1 MKTGLV
7 VMATVVLSLS
17 GLVARQSPPA
27 AEAWRWFKGNTHTHT
42 LNSDGDSTPEDVVR
56 WYREQRYHF
65 LVLTDHN
72 FVTPVDGLNATAGAT
87 DRFLVI
93 RGEEVTDS
101 AADKPVHLNLLG
113 GDGTVKPQGGATP
126 AEALRRDVAAMT
138 PAGGLVQINHPNFG
152 WAFTLD
158 DLKAGVGAHLIE
170 IFNGHPQVNNG
181 GGGGRPSVETMWDG
195 LLSDGLT
202 LFGVASD
209 DMHEL
214 KRPWV
219 KASARPGQGW
229 VMVRAARLTTDAI
242 LAGLSKGDFY
252 ASTGVELSDV
262 KAGPSSLTIIV
273 KEQTFAKYTIGFI
286 GRSGRVLREATSSPA
301 TYDFVGGEGYVRAK
315 ITDSNG
321 LVAWT
326 QPVRV
331 TR

>member
-7 VMATVVLSLS
+7 VAAVILTVIS
-17 GLVARQSPPA
+17 GVAARQSQPTGDTL
-27 AEAWRWFKGNTHTHT
+27 RWFKGNTHTHS

-72 FVTPVDGLNATAGAT
+72 FVTPVDGLNAANGAP
-87 DRFLVI
+87 DKFLVI

-113 GDGTVKPQGGATP
+113 GDGLVKPQGGATP
-126 AEALRRDVAAMT
+126 AEALRRDIGAMT
-138 PAGGLVQINHPNFG
+138 PAGGVIQVNHPNFG
-152 WAFTLD
+152 WALTLE
-158 DLKAGVGAHLIE
+158 DLASAKGAHLIE
-170 IFNGHPQVNNG
+170 IFNGHPQVNNL

-209 DMHEL
+209 DTHEL

-229 VMVRAARLTTDAI
+229 VMVRAARLTVDAI
-242 LAGLSKGDFY
+242 LGALSKGDFY
-252 ASTGVELSDV
+252 ASTGVELSAIQ
-262 KAGPSSLTIIV
+262 AGPASLTVTI
-273 KEQTFAKYTIGFI
+273 KEQSSTKYTIVFI
-286 GRSGRVLREATSSPA
+286 GKGGRVLREATSSPA
-301 TYDFVGGEGYVRAK
+301 TYDIAGGEGYVRAK
-315 ITDSNG
+315 VIDSNG